1 MSNGPSSKSGFFLLE
16 AINAFATAFYFNFLF
31 FHMGAQFGWTDR
43 ENFALSAA
51 HGFVYIFAALSA
63 GKFAQ
68 RFGYVRTLRIGF
80 AVMALV
86 MVAAG
91 LVAGAVSQVV
101 LLVIWTLG
109 VCCTWPTLEAA
120 VSEGEPP
127 RRLQRMIGFYNL
139 TWAGGAAVGFFAG
152 GALIEALGPR
162 SIFFLPAG
170 LHALQLVLT
179 YTLPLDITHATLP
192 GTEPPVPALTDAA
205 NLSTLP
211 PLTPRPIART
221 RAFLR
226 LAWFANPFAYIA
238 INSILPVMP
247 SLARKLELSPMLA
260 GFFCSIWLFARL
272 AAFLV
277 LWLWPGWHYRRGWFF
292 GAYGMVMASYLTI
305 LLSTHLVVLVF
316 AQLAFGLGLG
326 LLYYSSLFYSMDVG
340 DTKGVHG
347 GFHEAAI
354 GIGIFGGPAV
364 GAAALHFLPGV
375 PDGAAWTVSVVLL
388 AGLIGSLLIA
398 RRNFGATAR
407 GTF

>member
-1 MSNGPSSKSGFFLLE
+1 
-16 AINAFATAFYFNFLF
+16 
-31 FHMGAQFGWTDR
+31 
-43 ENFALSAA
+43 
-51 HGFVYIFAALSA
+51 
-63 GKFAQ
+63 
-68 RFGYVRTLRIGF
+68 
-80 AVMALV
+80 
-86 MVAAG
+86 
-91 LVAGAVSQVV
+91 
-101 LLVIWTLG
+101 
-109 VCCTWPTLEAA
+109 
-120 VSEGEPP
+120 
-127 RRLQRMIGFYNL
+127 MIGFYNL

-211 PLTPRPIART
+211 PLTPRPIAGT

-292 GAYGMVMASYLTI
+292 GAYGMVMVSYLTI
-305 LLSTHLVVLVF
+305 LLSTHPSVLVV

-375 PDGAAWTVSVVLL
+375 RDGAAWTVSGVLL
-388 AGLIGSLLIA
+388 LGLIGSLLIA
-398 RRNFGATAR
+398 RRSFGAIGR
-407 GTF
+407 VIS